1 MNFRGKRRVEI
12 LVTQLLAPF
21 ATRGANKYTSIAR
34 VFIVVYI
41 RIWSRMRPITYS
53 KEPVGGLLRNLP
65 AQELGLHPLLGP
77 AGAQKGRQGQD
88 RRGEEGP
95 VFHD

>member
-21 ATRGANKYTSIAR
+21 ATRGANKYTSSIAR

-53 KEPVGGLLRNLP
+53 KEPVGGLRNLP
-65 AQELGLHPLLGP
+65 TQELGLHPLLGP
-77 AGAQKGRQGQD
+77 AGAQKGRQGQQ
-88 RRGEEGP
+88 RRGGP
-95 VFHD
+95 VFHG